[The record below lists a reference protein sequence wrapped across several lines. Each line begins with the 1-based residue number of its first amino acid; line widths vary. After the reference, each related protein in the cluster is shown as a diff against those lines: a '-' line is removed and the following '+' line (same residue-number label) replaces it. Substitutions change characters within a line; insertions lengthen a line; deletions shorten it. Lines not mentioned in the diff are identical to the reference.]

1 MWAVP
6 PQPCSQSGKRR
17 WFSCTTR
24 STITRLPSGS
34 STSHSG
40 AFRDGVLGLRGRYCP
55 PMHGRVWR
63 HSSHPRSARDVSF
76 GVSDWRLHRLGAI
89 IDFQTLLCTRSRACA
104 AIRRRM
110 RRNNKSETSRL
121 IARQSETKSDRRL
134 SDSDL
139 AGCALAREG
148 VPIGDGSGIP
158 PRAKRCACARSGR
171 ILRQRRTARSA
182 LRLS

>member
-17 WFSCTTR
+17 WFSCTTAAPCGPFGAQPSASGNLIASR
-24 STITRLPSGS
+24 QAHFSTITRLPSGS

-76 GVSDWRLHRLGAI
+76 GVSLRIHSH
-89 IDFQTLLCTRSRACA
+89 LCGLWSRAEYRPSPYPRTSA
-104 AIRRRM
+104 A
-110 RRNNKSETSRL
+110 SAQSRL
-121 IARQSETKSDRRL
+121 SQRL
-134 SDSDL
+134 
-139 AGCALAREG
+139 R
-148 VPIGDGSGIP
+148 
-158 PRAKRCACARSGR
+158 PRS
-171 ILRQRRTARSA
+171 
-182 LRLS
+182 